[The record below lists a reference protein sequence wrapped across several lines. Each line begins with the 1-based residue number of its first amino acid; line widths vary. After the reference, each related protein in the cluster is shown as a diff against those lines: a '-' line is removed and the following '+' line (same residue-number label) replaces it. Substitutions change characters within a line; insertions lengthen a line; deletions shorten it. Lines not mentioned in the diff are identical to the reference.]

1 MMTMTWFLI
10 GLTIYLVSV
19 WLFWEFLL
27 RRQYQ
32 ERRRRLEERLDQ
44 IVKEQ
49 ERWNTY
55 LSESSRTQR

>member
-1 MMTMTWFLI
+1 MTMTWFLI